1 MALLATITTAQ
12 ANPLSAVK
20 AASFD
25 PNRPDCP
32 PDTTTLTPV
41 KVPDPNDPTKYSVC
55 SFFFAA
61 KYSCPEGEV
70 FDEIVL
76 ECGAPKPQEEVQ
88 EEEPSA
94 EPEEEAEE
102 SPQAEA
108 GLPL

>member
-1 MALLATITTAQ
+1 MALLPTITTAQ
-12 ANPLSAVK
+12 ANPLSGVK

-32 PDTTTLTPV
+32 PDITTLNPV

-55 SFFFAA
+55 SFFFSA

-76 ECGAPKPQEEVQ
+76 ECGAPKPQEE
-88 EEEPSA
+88 EPSA

-102 SPQAEA
+102 SPQAET
-108 GLPL
+108 GLSL